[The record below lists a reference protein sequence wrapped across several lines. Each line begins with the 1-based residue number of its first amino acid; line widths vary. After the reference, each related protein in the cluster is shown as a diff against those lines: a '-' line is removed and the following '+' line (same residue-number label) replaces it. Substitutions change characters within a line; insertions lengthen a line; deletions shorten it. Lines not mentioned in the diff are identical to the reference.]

1 MLNYFWTR
9 QRWGKVTD
17 NQKGLIIFAE
27 NNAVMYFV
35 DEDISVIIKE
45 IVSLRKDVTRIKKHL
60 VATPIAF
67 LIGLLLGLLF

>member
-1 MLNYFWTR
+1 M
-9 QRWGKVTD
+9 
-17 NQKGLIIFAE
+17 QK

-60 VATPIAF
+60 VAIPIAL
-67 LIGLLLGLLF
+67 LIGLLLGLLI